1 MSVSSVLHVLGRL
14 CLVFAGLLMVPLLM
28 VAIEGTGSGLS
39 EGPGHAFLLSA
50 AAAGILGLT
59 LVVVFSKNLAEFDFE
74 EGFAVVTFAW
84 LLFMALGA
92 LPYWLSGAIPNPV
105 DACFESLSG
114 LSTTGASILS
124 DPAALGRPL
133 LLWRALTHWVGGM
146 GIVVLSIA
154 ILPALGAGGNFLF
167 QAETSGAGSEKLMPR
182 IRDVAKLLWA
192 VYAGL
197 TMASFLSL
205 WAAGMGPFDALC
217 HAFATVATGGFGTRS
232 DSLASFGP
240 AVQWVTVICMVF
252 AGLNYILVY
261 RAMLGRPGDLWRST
275 EARVWL
281 GILLLAS
288 ATCFTVLFLRE
299 DNSEGIEALLRG
311 AVFTVVSTCSTT
323 GFATVDFGA
332 WPMALQ
338 VVILLLML
346 SGACAGSTSG
356 AAKVSRHLI
365 WAKAAWR
372 EVQRLLR
379 PTGVFVVRVEG
390 RQITESVVNRS
401 VAYLVFYLGAA
412 CAGTLLLALIGVG
425 GIESLSSMVT
435 CLSGVGPGLGTLGPS
450 SNFAAVPTAGKTLLM
465 GAMLLGRLEFFAVFA
480 LLSPL
485 AWRR

>member
-1 MSVSSVLHVLGRL
+1 
-14 CLVFAGLLMVPLLM
+14 MVPLL
-28 VAIEGTGSGLS
+28 VLPFEAGNSGIFV
-39 EGPGHAFLLSA
+39 GVGHAFVMS
-50 AAAGILGLT
+50 AGIAGGLGLL
-59 LVVVFSKNLAEFDFE
+59 LVLVFSKNVDEFDFE
-74 EGFAVVTFAW
+74 EGFAVVTFSW
-84 LLFMALGA
+84 LLFMLLGA
-92 LPYWLSGAIPNPV
+92 LPYWLSDAIPGV
-105 DACFESLSG
+105 LDACFESLSG

-124 DPAALGRPL
+124 DPAALGGPL

-167 QAETSGAGSEKLMPR
+167 QAEISGPRAEKLMPR

-197 TMASFLSL
+197 TLVSFLGY
-205 WAAGMGPFDALC
+205 WAAGMGAFDAIC
-217 HAFATVATGGFGTRS
+217 HAFSTVATGGFGTRA
-232 DSLASFGP
+232 DSLASHGP
-240 AVQWVTVICMVF
+240 LLQWMTVVFMVF
-252 AGLNYILVY
+252 AGLNYMLLY
-261 RAMLGRPGDLWRST
+261 RAMMGRPGDLLRST

-281 GILLLAS
+281 LILLIAS
-288 ATCFTVLFLRE
+288 AVCFSVLYQGGDSSQAVE
-299 DNSEGIEALLRG
+299 PILRG
-311 AVFTVVSTCSTT
+311 AVFSVVSICSTT
-323 GFATVDFGA
+323 GFSNVDFGA
-332 WPMALQ
+332 WPASLQ
-338 VVILLLML
+338 VAILLLML

-379 PTGVFVVRVEG
+379 PTGVFTVRVEG
-390 RQITESVVNRS
+390 HQIAEPVVTRS

-412 CAGTLLLALIGVG
+412 CAGTLVLALLGVG
-425 GIESLSSMVT
+425 GLESISSVIT
-435 CLSGVGPGLGTLGPS
+435 CLSGVGPGLGELGPS
-450 SNFAAVPTAGKTLLM
+450 NNFAAVPAAGKTLLM